1 MQIIPDPLVMALQMI
16 PFLVT
21 LVALYKI
28 ILSPML
34 DYLDDRQKTIEKGT
48 SGVDALNAE
57 IAERTSQY
65 ENQLKAARSHGSE
78 IRGAKRAEAKSAYAE
93 KIAAARGEA
102 EGRINQALA
111 EIQGEVDGARGELE
125 VHSKVLAEQISS
137 QVLGRPVA

>member
-34 DYLDDRQKTIEKGT
+34 DYLDERQKTIESGT
-48 SGVDALNAE
+48 SGVDALNSE
-57 IAERTSQY
+57 IAERTAEY

-78 IRGAKRAEAKSAYAE
+78 IRGAKRAEAKLAYDE
-93 KIAAARGEA
+93 RISAARGEA
-102 EGRINQALA
+102 ESQVNQALV
-111 EIQGEVDGARGELE
+111 EIQSEVDGARGDLE
-125 VHSKVLAEQISS
+125 VQSKVLAAQISS